1 MMSLGKSVLMWA
13 WWLGCS
19 AAQGSDLLDAYRQ
32 AVGHDALYAAAQA
45 QQQVGEEYRLQAR
58 AGLLPQISLDAQ
70 TSWSET
76 RYELATGAV
85 KQRRQNRS
93 YGIQL
98 VQPLFRWQ
106 NWIQYKQG
114 NLYEALALLRL
125 HSAEQDLILRVAEAY
140 FEVLNTHDVLESVHE
155 LSLVGAEQLAR
166 ARKGFELGSASKA
179 DVDEAL
185 AVFDKAT
192 AQVIRARSE
201 LELARHGLARLTGSW
216 PETIKGLA
224 DKIILALPDPWPVE
238 DWVKAAKRN
247 SLEVQEREML
257 LEVATHELRRRKAEH
272 LPTLDLV
279 INQNMQQSPNAVTH
293 SNEAANIGV
302 RLTAPLYSGGRLSSS
317 AREAQALR
325 LQAEYELQDMQRS
338 AALSA
343 RQAWLGVLDG
353 IAQVEALTTALL
365 SAQSAVESNRL
376 GYRLGV
382 RTGIDVLE
390 MQSQLS
396 DTQQQLSRARHET
409 VLALLQLRA
418 AVGALEHQHLADINT
433 LLDDSNI
440 LALDDIKTQHL
451 PSNSYEPERLQDL
464 SIHNF

>member
-13 WWLGCS
+13 WLLGCS
-19 AAQGSDLLDAYRQ
+19 TAQGSNLLDAYRQ
-32 AVGHDALYAAAQA
+32 AVRHDALYAAAQA
-45 QQQVGEEYRLQAR
+45 QQQAGGEQRIQAR

-70 TSWSET
+70 SSWSET
-76 RYELATGAV
+76 KYELASGV
-85 KQRRQNRS
+85 IEQRRQNRS

-114 NLYEALALLRL
+114 NVHEALALVRL
-125 HSAEQDLILRVAEAY
+125 HSAEQDLILGVVEAY

-166 ARKGFELGSASKA
+166 ARKGFELGTASKA
-179 DVDEAL
+179 DVHEAQ
-185 AVFDKAT
+185 AVFDRAI
-192 AQVIRARSE
+192 AQTPS
-201 LELARHGLARLTGSW
+201 GSW
-216 PETIKGLA
+216 PETLKGLRN
-224 DKIILALPDPWPVE
+224 KVMLALPEPRPVE
-238 DWVKAAKRN
+238 HWVEAATRN
-247 SLEVQEREML
+247 SLEVQVQEML
-257 LEVATHELRRRKAEH
+257 LEVATNELGMRKAEH

-279 INQNMQQSPNAVTH
+279 ISQNMQQSPNAGTQ
-293 SNEAANIGV
+293 SSEAASIGV
-302 RLTAPLYSGGRLSSS
+302 RLNAPLYSGGRLSSS

-325 LQAEYELQDMQRS
+325 LQTEYELQDMRRS

-343 RQAWLGVLDG
+343 RQAWLGVMDG
-353 IAQVEALTTALL
+353 IAQVEALETALL

-382 RTGIDVLE
+382 RTGIDALE

-409 VLALLQLRA
+409 VLALLKLRA
-418 AVGALEHQHLADINT
+418 AVGTLESQHLAEVNV
-433 LLDDSNI
+433 LLDDNNV
-440 LALDDIKTQHL
+440 LALDELEAQH
-451 PSNSYEPERLQDL
+451 PHGDTREPDRYQHL
-464 SIHNF
+464 SIHNI